1 MIANLKQ
8 AFKCLVYESDWMDC
22 VTKSIAYEKVDA
34 MVEFIAYPD
43 WIKNKTALEDYY
55 DGVLFT
61 YFILIF
67 IILYNFFNNRLKFRG
82 RPTLKTFRW

>member
-55 DGVLFT
+55 NGVLSVN
-61 YFILIF
+61 FILMIYIYYLISLKK
-67 IILYNFFNNRLKFRG
+67 IID
-82 RPTLKTFRW
+82 

>member
-8 AFKCLVYESDWMDC
+8 AFKCLVYESNWMDC
-22 VTKSIAYEKVDA
+22 VTKSIAFDKVDA

-55 DGVLFT
+55 DGVVIRILFHINN
-61 YFILIF
+61 YICFIYLSF
-67 IILYNFFNNRLKFRG
+67 
-82 RPTLKTFRW
+82 

>member
-55 DGVLFT
+55 DGVVIRILFHMNLKIT
-61 YFILIF
+61 V
-67 IILYNFFNNRLKFRG
+67 LYN
-82 RPTLKTFRW
+82 